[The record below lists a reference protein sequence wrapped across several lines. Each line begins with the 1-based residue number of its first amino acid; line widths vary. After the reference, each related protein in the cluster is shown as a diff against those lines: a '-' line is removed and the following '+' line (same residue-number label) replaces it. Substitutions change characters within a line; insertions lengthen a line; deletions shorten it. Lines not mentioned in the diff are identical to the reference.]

1 MRARRAEKQ
10 IRDANFA
17 GDDGGDFA
25 HPLQRVKQ
33 VDAEH
38 FLPVSANETFDVG
51 RASGDC
57 PLDTGPV
64 IQAASYHF
72 EYALKT

>member
-1 MRARRAEKQ
+1 MRARRVEKQ

-25 HPLQRVKQ
+25 HSLQRVKQ
-33 VDAEH
+33 AGAEH
-38 FLPVSANETFDVG
+38 FLPVSAIKTFDVG
-51 RASGDC
+51 RASGDR
-57 PLDTGPV
+57 PLDAGLV